1 MSEMPPVPDPEKVKQ
16 TVANSRR
23 SRQEMELA
31 GLQLELLMAQLEQES
46 QQKRMK
52 QLNKVL
58 SVPDTEAQISSRT

>member
-1 MSEMPPVPDPEKVKQ
+1 LIAIDSKNVSVKQ

-46 QQKRMK
+46 QQRRMK
-52 QLNKVL
+52 QLSQVL
-58 SVPDTEAQISSRT
+58 MSVPETESQI

>member
-1 MSEMPPVPDPEKVKQ
+1 MIAIDSKNVSVKQ

-46 QQKRMK
+46 QQRRMK
-52 QLNKVL
+52 QLSQVL
-58 SVPDTEAQISSRT
+58 MSVPETESQI